1 MAQPRKTS
9 KRATKNTS
17 AAAGGERRASTRS
30 KPARPARP
38 VERATT
44 TDADRSGEHPMV
56 AMVRGLAEIVETRGL
71 GELIVELPEATLTL
85 RRALAAAP
93 VAVAPATPVGPA
105 PAAAAPPP
113 AAAPA
118 TAPQAPPRP
127 AAAPAP
133 EQPADDHH
141 VVTSPFVGTFY
152 RRPNPDADTYVEIG
166 GRVDRGQVLCII
178 EAMKLMNE
186 IEADVSGTVVAVLAE
201 DSEPVEYGQPL
212 FKIARS

>member
-9 KRATKNTS
+9 KRATKNSSQS
-17 AAAGGERRASTRS
+17 ASGV
-30 KPARPARP
+30 KPAEPAG
-38 VERATT
+38 TG
-44 TDADRSGEHPMV
+44 TDAGHGGEHPVV

-85 RRALAAAP
+85 RRSSPAAA
-93 VAVAPATPVGPA
+93 VALPPAMPAGPALPLVVAPPVPAAPPA
-105 PAAAAPPP
+105 PA
-113 AAAPA
+113 
-118 TAPQAPPRP
+118 PQAASRP
-127 AAAPAP
+127 IAAPAP
-133 EQPADDHH
+133 EPPPDDHH

-152 RRPNPDADTYVEIG
+152 RRPNPDADTYVEVG
-166 GRVDRGQVLCII
+166 GRVEKGQVLCII

>member
-1 MAQPRKTS
+1 
-9 KRATKNTS
+9 
-17 AAAGGERRASTRS
+17 
-30 KPARPARP
+30 
-38 VERATT
+38 
-44 TDADRSGEHPMV
+44 
-56 AMVRGLAEIVETRGL
+56 MVRGLAEIVETRGL

-93 VAVAPATPVGPA
+93 VAVSPASPVG
-105 PAAAAPPP
+105 AALPV

-118 TAPQAPPRP
+118 LPAASAAAPQAAARP
-127 AAAPAP
+127 VAAPAP
-133 EQPADDHH
+133 EPPADDHH

-152 RRPNPDADTYVEIG
+152 RRPNPDADTYVEVG
-166 GRVDRGQVLCII
+166 GRVDKGHVLCII

-186 IEADVSGTVVAVLAE
+186 IEADVAGTVVAVLAE